1 MSLTLAID
9 VPLLSIPE
17 YAKRSGATVESVKKQ
32 CDKGHLP
39 FIQNEPRGTRYINIV
54 QLMKR
59 CEEANA
65 AKPWN

>member
-1 MSLTLAID
+1 MTLSLDA
-9 VPLLSIPE
+9 PLLSIAE
-17 YAKRSGATVESVKKQ
+17 YAKRSGTSVDSVKKQ

-39 FIQNEPRGTRYINIV
+39 FIQHEQRGKRYINMV

-65 AKPWN
+65 GKGWN